1 LRNVLDPGT
10 DSRVDTCRMTALENQ
25 RSTLRAGALSQAAGV
40 STDTLRHYERLVLT
54 LSLALPVGACGQSAT
69 SCPMHKTQTASG
81 DHSAGVDTRGDHAMG
96 FSHEKSAHHFRLF
109 PDGGE
114 IDVIANEPDDN
125 ATRDEIRT
133 HLSHIAEMFTDGN
146 FEVPM
151 FIHDTMPPGVL
162 VKESKRTAISYL
174 FEPTPAGGQ
183 VRIVTSDK
191 DASGAIHHFL
201 AFQIDDHKTGDS
213 RAKVQLA

>member
-1 LRNVLDPGT
+1 
-10 DSRVDTCRMTALENQ
+10 MKM
-25 RSTLRAGALSQAAGV
+25 
-40 STDTLRHYERLVLT
+40 LVLT
-54 LSLALPVGACGQSAT
+54 VSLALPVVACGQSAT
-69 SCPMHKTQTASG
+69 SCPMHKTPAASD
-81 DHSAGVDTRGDHAMG
+81 DHSAGVDMRGDRAMG

-114 IDVIANEPDDN
+114 IEITATEPDDN

-133 HLSHIAEMFTDGN
+133 HLSHIAKMFTDGN

-151 FIHDTMPPGVL
+151 FIHDTVPPGVL
-162 VKESKRTAISYL
+162 VMESKRPAISYV

-191 DASGAIHHFL
+191 DALEAIHHFL

-213 RAKVQLA
+213 SVVSTPR